1 VLISFLV
8 KGFIYIETFKVY
20 LIIRRCTLNIEI
32 RRSLK
37 LKSKEEFTLLYKLL
51 IDLIKLPLL
60 LIKNL
65 LDITL
70 SKRLVVTLVKRKP
83 SNLYIYNIDKKLDT

>member
-1 VLISFLV
+1 M
-8 KGFIYIETFKVY
+8 FKVY
-20 LIIRRCTLNIEI
+20 LIIRRYTLNIEI

-37 LKSKEEFTLLYKLL
+37 LKSKEEFTLLYRLL

-70 SKRLVVTLVKRKP
+70 RKRLVVTLVKRKS
-83 SNLYIYNIDKKLDT
+83 SNYIYII